1 MNQLSSKTP
10 ALFDASDWTT
20 PLMLFGLMAVT
31 TMLRHGNEASEG
43 AAWVSRM
50 FFGSAVVLAGG
61 VMLVG
66 PMLIELAAWDSAR
79 LTLRVDAL
87 SSLMLLVV
95 GFLGMVVTRHAADRL
110 EGHPVQARFSRRLV
124 ATLTGVAVLVM
135 SSHWLM
141 FIELAVVTSLSLHL
155 LLKLYLK
162 REEFG
167 ISKRDAR
174 CQAA

>member
-1 MNQLSSKTP
+1 MTP
-10 ALFDASDWTT
+10 ALFDASDWIT
-20 PLMLFGLMAVT
+20 PLLLFCLMAVT
-31 TMLRHGNEASEG
+31 TMSRDGHEASEG
-43 AAWVSRM
+43 AAWVARM
-50 FFGSAVVLAGG
+50 FFGAAVVLAGG

-95 GFLGMVVTRHAADRL
+95 SFLGVMVTRHAADRF
-110 EGHPVQARFSRRLV
+110 EGHAMQAQFSRRLV
-124 ATLTGVAVLVM
+124 ATLAGLVVLVM

-167 ISKRDAR
+167 ISERGAR
-174 CQAA
+174 C